1 MKKVNIVLLLI
12 VFSLINASAQKRKT
26 RGTTKPIVTQETP
39 QDKLFKSMLRSTA
52 KVMFIDSLVVDKD
65 SFLARIPLNHESGY
79 LYATKDG
86 VNGYM
91 NEFGNRTYYS
101 AESDSARHLYSADK
115 LGEDW
120 EKGTMLDGIGDE
132 YSEQNFPFLMSD
144 GITLFFAAKGKH
156 SLGGYDIF
164 TTMFDSQSGQF
175 YVPQNYGLP
184 FNSRANDY
192 LLAIDEIDT
201 IGWLVSDRFQPDGK
215 VCIYTFVPTTPRQSF
230 DGEDISNEE
239 LSKYANLNAIDET
252 WQFGNRKTAIVR
264 LESMKAREE
273 KKYNTNAI
281 AFAINDD
288 TVYHDI
294 HDFKSSNNRQLFLEW
309 KGQKIL
315 LASEEE
321 KLHKLR
327 ESYAKGNKSMQQRL
341 QQEIIRTE
349 ENVEQQRLSLHQKEK
364 SIRNNEINILK

>member
-26 RGTTKPIVTQETP
+26 RGTTKPSVTQETP
-39 QDKLFKSMLRSTA
+39 QDKLFKSMLPSTA

-91 NEFGNRTYYS
+91 NEFENRTYYS
-101 AESDSARHLYSADK
+101 AESDSTRHLYSADK

-120 EKGTMLDGIGDE
+120 GKGTMLDGIGDE

-201 IGWLVSDRFQPDGK
+201 IGWLVSDRFQPEGK

-230 DGEDISNEE
+230 EGEDISNEE

-327 ESYAKGNKSMQQRL
+327 ETYAKGNKSMQQRL